1 MFVPRESLS
10 IASRGRFILARAAR
24 VALERA
30 GWIVALTA
38 TAVYVNTVGNG
49 PVLDD
54 GWVIFDNSLIKS
66 LSNIPRIFHEPYNVA
81 LSGANGGLYR
91 PVTLLTYALNYAFG
105 GSNVVGY
112 HLVNV
117 ALHVLCSLAVLEL
130 ARLFVGR
137 SRAGAAAPLVAALL
151 FALHPVHVEAVTAM
165 VGRAEVLAALGSLGC
180 LYLTCTRRRSWWRLG
195 AALVVL
201 ALGVLSKENA
211 AVTPI
216 LWLLVAI
223 ALPSAAGLEARP
235 GFRAADR
242 RRALVQ
248 ASVIAAAMA
257 CAAAAYFVLRPGV
270 GPAGGSR
277 WFDGQPGGVIF
288 NTMTRALAEYLQ
300 LLVLPYPLGVDF
312 YYSNKIPF
320 THSFTLAC
328 VAATAA
334 WLAVLAFGVVLLRRS
349 PVIGLGILWIFVAL
363 LPVLNIVPIGVLM
376 AERLLYLPSVGF
388 CIAAGAG
395 AAMLFDRVP
404 AQRWL
409 ATTGRAVLA
418 LMAIAVVA
426 FAAITWKRNADWR
439 NALTLWEAELRKEP
453 QDVVVNNNLA
463 VEYTS
468 RGELAKARERLEV
481 ALRTNPFY
489 WRAHVNMGIVAHKL
503 RDDATAV
510 RSLEEAHRI
519 DPSAASPDF
528 FMAQVLA
535 DQGNFSGAIDYLAR
549 AERADPLDART
560 PLFQGWYL
568 YQMGRLEEATAELRR
583 AAMLDPGDPQAG
595 RYLSEIAR
603 KK

>member
-1 MFVPRESLS
+1 MG
-10 IASRGRFILARAAR
+10 ARFSGGVVLAHARSTVAVAA
-24 VALERA
+24 L
-30 GWIVALTA
+30 
-38 TAVYVNTVGNG
+38 AVYANTFGNG

-54 GWVIFDNSLIKS
+54 GWVIFENSLIKS

-91 PVTLLTYALNYAFG
+91 PVTLLTYALNYAIG
-105 GSNVVGY
+105 GSSVAGY
-112 HLVNV
+112 HLVNI

-130 ARLFVGR
+130 ARLFAGE
-137 SRAGAAAPLVAALL
+137 SRAGPAAPLLAALL
-151 FALHPVHVEAVTAM
+151 FAVHPVHVEAVTAM
-165 VGRAEVLAALGSLGC
+165 VGRAELLAALGSLSC
-180 LYLTCTRRRSWWRLG
+180 LYLTCTRRRSWWRLP

-211 AVTPI
+211 AVTPV
-216 LWLLVAI
+216 LWFLVAI
-223 ALPSAAGLEARP
+223 ALPSAALLPARP
-235 GFRAADR
+235 GFRADDG
-242 RRALVQ
+242 RRALAQ
-248 ASVIAAAMA
+248 TSAIAAAMA
-257 CAAAAYFVLRPGV
+257 CATAAYFVLRPEA
-270 GPAGGSR
+270 GPAGGAR
-277 WFDGQPGGVIF
+277 WFDGQPRGVIF

-334 WLAVLAFGVVLLRRS
+334 WIAVLAFGVVLLRRA

-395 AAMLFDRVP
+395 AAMLVDRAP
-404 AQRWL
+404 AQRRL
-409 ATTGRAVLA
+409 LSTGGAALA
-418 LMAIAVVA
+418 LMAIAAVA
-426 FAAITWKRNADWR
+426 FAARTWTRNTDWR
-439 NALTLWEAELRKEP
+439 DALTLWEAELRKEP

-503 RDDATAV
+503 HDDAAAI
-510 RSLEEAHRI
+510 RSLEEAHRL

-535 DQGNFSGAIDYLAR
+535 DQGDPSRAADYLAR
-549 AERADPLDART
+549 AERADPFDART
-560 PLFQGWYL
+560 PLFRGWYL
-568 YQMGRLEEATAELRR
+568 YRLGRLEEATVELRR
-583 AAMLDPGDPQAG
+583 AAMLDPGNPEAG